1 MRVEIVGLNSGR
13 AWLDSQWGGLAILIF
28 DEYNK
33 KNYDV
38 ITWKKMKKTFYKKFP
53 CKEMEKKYKVVT
65 KEDPWVSSLVM

>member
-1 MRVEIVGLNSGR
+1 
-13 AWLDSQWGGLAILIF
+13 LAILIF